1 MPAETI
7 DAMRD
12 DDWRSLTSAIENG
25 TCILMLGP
33 DAFTVDVD
41 GATLP
46 LAVAL
51 ARWVLDDKLR
61 DRLGPDDI
69 GVDPA
74 KPWTVAQVAIA
85 KEDAYTVRSWA
96 KDFYDS
102 HDTVSEEL
110 QTLASLPF
118 ELVISTSP
126 ALTAERAFRDA
137 KPDTHGDFYDYTAPA
152 RTGMPDPTRR
162 APVVYNLFGSLK
174 NTESM
179 LLSDHERFEYLVSV
193 IKETPPLPE
202 KLLSRLRDRK
212 QSFLFVGFDLMQWQ
226 LRMLIHV
233 LANNTQRTYK
243 SFALELDEAAV
254 DGETR
259 MFYTAGHKVHFVDM
273 DIATF
278 ATELRARVPRA
289 PDDMAT
295 TDTARTDTA
304 TTDMPT
310 TKVADVERGTRA
322 PEPVFDAGA
331 PTVFMCHA
339 HEDAAVAERVSDGLR
354 ANRINVWLDKDA
366 LAGGDSWKEI
376 IEGQIQR
383 DVNYCVVLQSANLLH
398 KSDGFVNREINLA
411 LDRQLEY
418 RFPRVFL
425 IPAIIDGEENRLWEL
440 HKLQSVDLAAP
451 DGIDRLVRVIKSDMD
466 LASRQT

>member
-1 MPAETI
+1 MAAPGAS
-7 DAMRD
+7 AMRD

-33 DAFTVDVD
+33 DAFTIDIA
-41 GATLP
+41 GERLP

-61 DRLGPDDI
+61 DRLGPDDV

-110 QTLASLPF
+110 QTIASLPF

-126 ALTAERAFRDA
+126 ALTAERAFREA

-152 RTGMPDPTRR
+152 RTGMPDPARR
-162 APVVYNLFGSLK
+162 KPVVYNLFGSLK

-193 IKETPPLPE
+193 IKENPPLPE
-202 KLLSRLRDRK
+202 KLLSRLRDKR
-212 QSFLFVGFDLMQWQ
+212 QSFLFLGFDLMQWQ

-273 DIATF
+273 DISTF
-278 ATELRARVPRA
+278 AAELRARIPEELDSESAPVPTA
-289 PDDMAT
+289 PRFEGG
-295 TDTARTDTA
+295 TDAPV
-304 TTDMPT
+304 PT
-310 TKVADVERGTRA
+310 FDPA
-322 PEPVFDAGA
+322 EPSVF
-331 PTVFMCHA
+331 VCHA
-339 HEDAAVAERVSDGLR
+339 HEDAAYAERVSEGLR

-366 LAGGDSWKEI
+366 LSGGASWKEI
-376 IEGQIQR
+376 IVDQIQH
-383 DVNYCVVLQSANLLH
+383 DVNYCVVLQSAHLRH
-398 KSDGFVNREINLA
+398 KLDGFVNREINLA

-418 RFPRVFL
+418 RYPRVFL
-425 IPAIIDGEENRLWEL
+425 IPAIIDDEENRLREL
-440 HKLQSVDLAAP
+440 ESLQSVDLTAA
-451 DGIDRLVRVIKSDMD
+451 DGIDRLVRVIRSDMD